1 MENVKQYLLLAEYLK
16 KEHDNQSTI
25 ELSTPYRILYD
36 ICVSKINEI
45 MKREIEVKHG
55 K

>member
-25 ELSTPYRILYD
+25 ELSTPYRIMYD
-36 ICVSKINEI
+36 ICVSKIN
-45 MKREIEVKHG
+45 KKKRREIEIKHR